1 MDETSCYQDAARYYE
16 NVPATIDG
24 MLGGFEKISPDDIT
38 GSDAFLKW
46 IFKRKEKWVLIK
58 DVIYKKQLF

>member
-46 IFKRKEKWVLIK
+46 IFKRKEK
-58 DVIYKKQLF
+58 